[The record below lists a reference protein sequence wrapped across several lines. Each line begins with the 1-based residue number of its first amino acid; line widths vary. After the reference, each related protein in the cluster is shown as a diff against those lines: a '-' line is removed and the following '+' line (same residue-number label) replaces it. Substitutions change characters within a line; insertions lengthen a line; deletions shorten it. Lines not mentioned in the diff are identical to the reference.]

1 MGKHTRGKSLDT
13 SLIRSEAIPGL
24 LLPQLVNQPV
34 QEVTKGKRSLC
45 VNGARDW
52 NDASTVQSIPR
63 IANNQQALRRVNE
76 GFFPRAL
83 VSVL

>member
-1 MGKHTRGKSLDT
+1 MSGV
-13 SLIRSEAIPGL
+13 
-24 LLPQLVNQPV
+24 LVR
-34 QEVTKGKRSLC
+34 KRSGIFETHRDTGEAQRERLC
-45 VNGARDW
+45 EDRGRDW